1 MGPSVTGPAHGA
13 SFGSSTEKIL
23 LDNNNMKVFT
33 LINCLFA
40 LLAAATLPNLRAEDV
55 PAAPGR
61 KPDREEF
68 KNLTP
73 EERAAKIK
81 EWREKNGGPVGEALQ
96 KKREE
101 LKNLTPEE
109 REAKR
114 KEFRERFDKQVG
126 ELRQKKADGTITAE
140 ESKRLERMEQI
151 IRRFE
156 QGRPDG
162 DRPPGSPKP
171 RGEGDP
177 EKSRSEPGTPK
188 PRGDGDAP
196 KAEPRSR

>member
-1 MGPSVTGPAHGA
+1 
-13 SFGSSTEKIL
+13 
-23 LDNNNMKVFT
+23 MKPIT
-33 LINCLFA
+33 LICGSLVL
-40 LLAAATLPNLRAEDV
+40 LLATATLPSLRAADEPSVPDKNPARED
-55 PAAPGR
+55 
-61 KPDREEF
+61 F
-68 KNLTP
+68 KKLTP
-73 EERAAKIK
+73 EERAARIRQ
-81 EWREKNGGPVGEALQ
+81 WREKNGGPVGEALQ

-126 ELRQKKADGTITAE
+126 ELRKKKADGTITPE
-140 ESKRLERMEQI
+140 ESKRLDRMEQI

-162 DRPPGSPKP
+162 ERPPGSPKP

-177 EKSRSEPGTPK
+177 EKSRSEPETPK

-196 KAEPRSR
+196 KAEPRWR